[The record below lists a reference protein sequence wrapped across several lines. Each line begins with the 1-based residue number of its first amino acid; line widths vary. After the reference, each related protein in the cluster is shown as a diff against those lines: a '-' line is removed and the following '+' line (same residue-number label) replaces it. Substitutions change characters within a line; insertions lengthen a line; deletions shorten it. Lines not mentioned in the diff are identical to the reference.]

1 MDLLK
6 VWCCDTSYRL
16 VLLYVKSKTPQMF
29 LNQVV
34 AKHDFQIVYRK
45 LSLVEFIFK
54 IFNCENQL
62 PTQLMDVFLFAGMN
76 S

>member
-1 MDLLK
+1 MI
-6 VWCCDTSYRL
+6 
-16 VLLYVKSKTPQMF
+16 

-54 IFNCENQL
+54 IFNCENQP

-76 S
+76 SWMDNAPNVFNLSVRE